1 MSMWSGVVS
10 NEDEKVDDAADEGT
24 VYVDYPEANSITN
37 WAQGAD
43 ADSKIPS
50 CGGGEEA
57 SLTSADA
64 ANKLE
69 TGGDTT
75 NEVLKANRS
84 GIDVFVNGS
93 GDGNDEL
100 IGTRIR
106 QGANIET
113 LISDVDA
120 EKEADIDIDANADT
134 AYDNESKS
142 VIRLSK
148 GKYGSLPDERD
159 WFYAWLALVCLVRSD
174 NFRQRNLIKFGIGR
188 LKKALR
194 ALVNL
199 STE

>member
-1 MSMWSGVVS
+1 MWPGVVS
-10 NEDEKVDDAADEGT
+10 KEDDNVDDAADEGT
-24 VYVDYPEANSITN
+24 VYVDDPEANSITN
-37 WAQGAD
+37 EAQDGAD

-134 AYDNESKS
+134 AYDNESMS
-142 VIRLSK
+142 VIRSSK
-148 GKYGSLPDERD
+148 GMVLCLMKEIDSMLT
-159 WFYAWLALVCLVRSD
+159 LVCLIRS
-174 NFRQRNLIKFGIGR
+174 IPE
-188 LKKALR
+188 A
-194 ALVNL
+194 
-199 STE
+199 